1 MRRSKDMNETVID
14 GWGDASE
21 VTEKLIGFW
30 SFNRVVEGQAT
41 MQGIATFTSL
51 DEGRLAYREQGHLK
65 LLNGTELQAE
75 REYIFGN
82 SDQGFQVFFKENPPR
97 LFHEISLSASVGG
110 ALSGSA
116 GHLCNLDDYQSTYTF
131 LADGRFVVRHVVSG
145 PRKDYTMTTTYTRV
159 S

>member
-1 MRRSKDMNETVID
+1 MNETAID

-21 VTEKLIGFW
+21 VTEKLIGSW
-30 SFNRVVEGQAT
+30 SFNRLIEGQAT
-41 MQGIATFTSL
+41 MQGIATFTPL
-51 DEGRLAYREQGHLK
+51 DERRLAYREQGHLK
-65 LLNGTELQAE
+65 LLNGAELEAE
-75 REYIFGN
+75 REYIFSN
-82 SDQGFQVFFKENPPR
+82 SDGGFEVFFKENPRR

-116 GHLCNLDDYQSTYTF
+116 GHLCNLDNYQSSYTF

>member
-1 MRRSKDMNETVID
+1 MNETAID

-21 VTEKLIGFW
+21 VTEKLIGSW
-30 SFNRVVEGQAT
+30 SFNRLIEGQAT
-41 MQGIATFTSL
+41 MQGIATFMRLNERS
-51 DEGRLAYREQGHLK
+51 LAYREQGRLR
-65 LLNGTELQAE
+65 LSNGTELQAE
-75 REYIFGN
+75 RAYIFNKG
-82 SDQGFQVFFKENPPR
+82 DHGFRVFFEENPPR

-116 GHLCNLDDYQSTYTF
+116 GHLCNLDNYQSSYTF

>member
-1 MRRSKDMNETVID
+1 MNETVID
-14 GWGDASE
+14 GWGDASV
-21 VTEKLIGFW
+21 VTEKLIGSW
-30 SFNRVVEGQAT
+30 SFNRVIEGQAT
-41 MQGIATFTSL
+41 MQGIATFTPL
-51 DEGRLAYREQGHLK
+51 DQRRLAYRERGHLK
-65 LLNGTELQAE
+65 LSNGTELEAE
-75 REYIFGN
+75 REYIFNN
-82 SDQGFQVFFKENPPR
+82 SNGGFEVFFKENPPR

-116 GHLCNLDDYQSTYTF
+116 GHLCNLDNYQSSYTF

>member
-1 MRRSKDMNETVID
+1 MNETAIN

-21 VTEKLIGFW
+21 VTEKLIGSW
-30 SFNRVVEGQAT
+30 SFNRVIEGQAT
-41 MQGIATFTSL
+41 MQGIATFTPL
-51 DEGRLAYREQGHLK
+51 DEKRLAYREQGHLR
-65 LLNGTELQAE
+65 LSNGTELEAE
-75 REYIFGN
+75 RAYIFSN
-82 SDQGFQVFFKENPPR
+82 SDGGFDVFFKENPPR
-97 LFHEISLSASVGG
+97 LFHAISLSASVGG

-116 GHLCNLDDYQSTYTF
+116 GHLCNLDNYQSSYSF

>member
-1 MRRSKDMNETVID
+1 MNETAID

-21 VTEKLIGFW
+21 VTNKLIGSW
-30 SFNRVVEGQAT
+30 SFSRLIEGQAT

-51 DEGRLAYREQGHLK
+51 DAGSLAYREQGHLK
-65 LLNGTELQAE
+65 LQNGTELEAE
-75 REYIFGN
+75 RAYIFSNG
-82 SDQGFQVFFKENPPR
+82 DGGFRVFFKENPPR
-97 LFHEISLSASVGG
+97 LFHAISLSASVGG

-116 GHLCNLDDYQSTYTF
+116 GYLCNLDDYQSTYTF
-131 LADGRFVVRHVVSG
+131 LADGRFVVRHVASG

>member
-1 MRRSKDMNETVID
+1 MNETAID

-21 VTEKLIGFW
+21 VMARLTGSW
-30 SFNRVVEGQAT
+30 SFNRIIEGQGT
-41 MQGIATFTSL
+41 MQGLATFTPL
-51 DEGRLAYREQGHLK
+51 DEGRLAYREQGHLT
-65 LLNGTELQAE
+65 LLNGTALEAE
-75 REYIFGN
+75 REYIFSKG
-82 SDQGFQVFFKENPPR
+82 DRGFEVFFKENPPR
-97 LFHEISLSASVGG
+97 LFHEIELAASVGG

-145 PRKDYTMTTTYTRV
+145 PRKDYTMTTAYTRV